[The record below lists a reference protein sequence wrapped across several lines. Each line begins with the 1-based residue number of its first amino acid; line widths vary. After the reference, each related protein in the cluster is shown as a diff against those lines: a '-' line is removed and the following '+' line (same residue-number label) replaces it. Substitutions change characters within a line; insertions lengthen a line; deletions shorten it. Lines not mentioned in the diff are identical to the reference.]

1 MSVVYEDSNY
11 GLKGY
16 AEFEKISGELGVCM
30 ASTHRVDYDEPG
42 WGEEDYDNIVRSI
55 ARKGR
60 AKGKTMENSKE
71 NVAWLDLFF
80 RSYLSCFINM

>member
-16 AEFEKISGELGVCM
+16 AEFEKVAGELGVCM

-55 ARKGR
+55 AQKER
-60 AKGKTMENSKE
+60 AKGTWI
-71 NVAWLDLFF
+71 V
-80 RSYLSCFINM
+80 IT